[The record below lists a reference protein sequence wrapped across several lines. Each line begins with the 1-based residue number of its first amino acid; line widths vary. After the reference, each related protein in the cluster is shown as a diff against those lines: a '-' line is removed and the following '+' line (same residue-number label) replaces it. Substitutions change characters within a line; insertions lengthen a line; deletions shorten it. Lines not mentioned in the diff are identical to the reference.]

1 MLIVFSAEVSKP
13 VDLKLVSGILFGIL
27 VTLVIMVAVVVYA
40 LKASRKSGE
49 VDEDFSPPV
58 HSHSTKEKG
67 TFPHACSET
76 ESVYGDKNP
85 DVIRFNKG

>member
-1 MLIVFSAEVSKP
+1 M
-13 VDLKLVSGILFGIL
+13 
-27 VTLVIMVAVVVYA
+27 VIMVAVILYA

-49 VDEDFSPPV
+49 VDEDFAPPV
-58 HSHSTKEKG
+58 HGHAMKEKG

-85 DVIRFNKG
+85 DVIRFNKGKPLS